1 MVDNNKVIAE
11 KVLAAVGGKEN
22 VMSATHCMTRLRLN
36 LKDTSVPK
44 KDEVTSI
51 PGVLAVVESGG
62 QYQVVIGQNVA
73 KVYPEFAKLAGVTLE
88 KQVDENLDKPKE
100 KLTLKGVGTN
110 ILDYLSG
117 SLTPLIPVML
127 TASLFKTLVAIL
139 GPSLLNVLSES
150 GDLYTLFTFVGD
162 AGFYFFPVFLGYT
175 AAKKLNTNIPI
186 ALFLGAILIHPA
198 FLNIAT
204 ERTSFSVFGI
214 PTTAQNYSS
223 TVIPMILVVW
233 ILKYVYNFF
242 KKYTPDLLSVFV
254 VPFATVLVMLPLSL
268 SILAPLG
275 GYIGTYIGEGII
287 ALNSVAAPLALAV
300 VGGFFTF
307 FVLTGMHPVLFAYL
321 FVTFPT
327 MGYDNFLLP
336 GILCASWSAAGVA
349 LACIVKIKNQKERSL
364 AIGYL
369 VTWFFGGVGEPMLY
383 GLFIPYKTPLLA
395 GIISGALTGLVAGM
409 VHLTAYVLN
418 TSNGIY
424 GLAAFLGGSSS
435 NYIALGITIAVSL
448 ISGFLIM
455 MFTKLGEKV

>member
-1 MVDNNKVIAE
+1 
-11 KVLAAVGGKEN
+11 
-22 VMSATHCMTRLRLN
+22 
-36 LKDTSVPK
+36 
-44 KDEVTSI
+44 
-51 PGVLAVVESGG
+51 
-62 QYQVVIGQNVA
+62 
-73 KVYPEFAKLAGVTLE
+73 
-88 KQVDENLDKPKE
+88 
-100 KLTLKGVGTN
+100 
-110 ILDYLSG
+110 
-117 SLTPLIPVML
+117 
-127 TASLFKTLVAIL
+127 
-139 GPSLLNVLSES
+139 
-150 GDLYTLFTFVGD
+150 
-162 AGFYFFPVFLGYT
+162 
-175 AAKKLNTNIPI
+175 
-186 ALFLGAILIHPA
+186 
-198 FLNIAT
+198 
-204 ERTSFSVFGI
+204 
-214 PTTAQNYSS
+214 
-223 TVIPMILVVW
+223 MILVVW

-424 GLAAFLGGSSS
+424 GLAAFLGGS
-435 NYIALGITIAVSL
+435 
-448 ISGFLIM
+448 FL
-455 MFTKLGEKV
+455 FSYFFS